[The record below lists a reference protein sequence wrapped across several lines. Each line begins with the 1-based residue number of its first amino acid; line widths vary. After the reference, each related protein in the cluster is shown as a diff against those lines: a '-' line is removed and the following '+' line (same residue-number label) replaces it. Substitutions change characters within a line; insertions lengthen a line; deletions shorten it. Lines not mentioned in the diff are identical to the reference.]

1 MFPSP
6 ITDALVAE
14 GIAVALTHAPA
25 NVAGADLMVMSA
37 AVKPDNLELVAAL
50 EQRIPVVKVKALLG
64 LLVERFDCLAAAG
77 SHGKSTTSGMA
88 TVALERAG
96 LDPSFA
102 VGATV
107 RELGTNARL
116 GSGRHFVVEADE
128 YDYSFLWLRPQ
139 VAIVTNIEHDHPDIF
154 PDLGAVLDG
163 FERFVAGIK
172 PGGTLVI
179 SAEDA
184 GCKQLMER
192 LAGTQPPFS
201 IVTFGE
207 AAGDWRIVRSP
218 HGAGSVTTPDGQV
231 FELRLAVPGRHN
243 LLNALA
249 VLASAEGL
257 GVEAGQLIAG
267 LEAFGGVSRRFEVLL
282 DSSDLTIVSDYAHHP
297 TEIAATI
304 SAARERY
311 SGRRVL
317 AVFQPHTY
325 SRTLALLPEFAA
337 ALDTADAVVL
347 ADIYRARETDTLG
360 VSSASIAGR
369 MTRPADVVESW
380 QRAADAARALAQVGD
395 VILVMGAGDI
405 FRAAEDLANEPS

>member
-1 MFPSP
+1 
-6 ITDALVAE
+6 
-14 GIAVALTHAPA
+14 
-25 NVAGADLMVMSA
+25 
-37 AVKPDNLELVAAL
+37 
-50 EQRIPVVKVKALLG
+50 
-64 LLVERFDCLAAAG
+64 
-77 SHGKSTTSGMA
+77 
-88 TVALERAG
+88 
-96 LDPSFA
+96 
-102 VGATV
+102 
-107 RELGTNARL
+107 
-116 GSGRHFVVEADE
+116 
-128 YDYSFLWLRPQ
+128 
-139 VAIVTNIEHDHPDIF
+139 
-154 PDLGAVLDG
+154 
-163 FERFVAGIK
+163 
-172 PGGTLVI
+172 
-179 SAEDA
+179 
-184 GCKQLMER
+184 
-192 LAGTQPPFS
+192 
-201 IVTFGE
+201 
-207 AAGDWRIVRSP
+207 
-218 HGAGSVTTPDGQV
+218 V